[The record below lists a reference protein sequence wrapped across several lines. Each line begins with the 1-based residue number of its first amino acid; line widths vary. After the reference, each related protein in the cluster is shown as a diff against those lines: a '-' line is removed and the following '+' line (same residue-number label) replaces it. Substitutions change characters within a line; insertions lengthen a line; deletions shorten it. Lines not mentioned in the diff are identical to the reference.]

1 MKVNTG
7 IYVLSKKF
15 AINFFKINKNKFINM
30 TDLIDNVSRLGI
42 FDIGDKWIDIGHIKD
57 FKMANSK
64 IKKW

>member
-1 MKVNTG
+1 
-7 IYVLSKKF
+7 
-15 AINFFKINKNKFINM
+15 M

-64 IKKW
+64 IKNGKKNRLLYSV